1 MRLNFFALILLSGIF
16 LSTTAQAGLLAT
28 DGAGTV
34 EPEKVEIELNGSY
47 SYDKSVNSSGVQ
59 ARNDSS
65 DGDVTVT
72 AGVVKGMDI
81 SVTLPY
87 TFSCRETE
95 NNVLTNK
102 AEGLND
108 LAITLKYQFF
118 EHEGYS
124 IAVKP
129 GLILPTGK
137 ESQGLSDGKTGFSAS
152 LIVTKEL
159 SEGTYAVHANAGYER
174 HNYRDGGK
182 VVFSRSDIFSLS
194 LAGEAEVSERLKLQA
209 EWGITT
215 NSDNTCNT
223 TLAFV
228 TAGGTYEYT
237 KSFEMYAGAK
247 FGISSSE
254 VDVTALFGLKLKF

>member
-1 MRLNFFALILLSGIF
+1 MRFNFFALILLVGIF

-28 DGAGTV
+28 DSAGTV
-34 EPEKVEIELNGSY
+34 ESKKAEIELNGSY
-47 SYDKSVNSSGVQ
+47 SYDKSVNSSGVH
-59 ARNDSS
+59 ARNDST

-72 AGVVKGMDI
+72 VGVVKDMDI
-81 SVTLPY
+81 TVTLPY
-87 TFSCRETE
+87 TFSCREAE
-95 NNVLTNK
+95 NNVLTNMT
-102 AEGLND
+102 EGLND
-108 LAITLKYQFF
+108 LTISLKYQFF

-137 ESQGLSDGKTGFSAS
+137 ESKGLSDGKTGFSAS

-174 HNYRDGGK
+174 HNYRDEGK
-182 VVFSRSDIFSLS
+182 VVISRSNIFSLL
-194 LAGEAEVSERLKLQA
+194 LAGEAEVFDRLKLQA
-209 EWGITT
+209 EWGIST
-215 NSDNTCNT
+215 NPDNTSNT

-228 TAGGTYEYT
+228 TAGGTYAYT
-237 KSFEMYAGAK
+237 KSFEMHAGAK

-254 VDVTALFGLKLKF
+254 TDVSALFGLKLKF